1 MEFAETVDRWNT
13 EIFNYFDNRYTNS
26 VTESL
31 NRVSKEISD
40 QGRGYNFKVL
50 RAKILYRTPASK
62 PAKFSYYN
70 AENEFNTCRKTNADQ
85 NDFIIP
91 IYNTNTPKYMVEIGS
106 GVDIDELYNFMQ
118 KERLFAYSSHILKL
132 K

>member
-1 MEFAETVDRWNT
+1 M
-13 EIFNYFDNRYTNS
+13 YK
-26 VTESL
+26 SL
-31 NRVSKEISD
+31 YLTCKILYPEISA

-70 AENEFNTCRKTNADQ
+70 AENGFNTCRKTNADQ

-91 IYNTNTPKYMVEIGS
+91 IYNMNTPKYMVEIGS